1 METNYN
7 TDAQRP
13 EHEIKYSARSLRGE
27 AKMSNRT
34 CISQCVYMTLKKNE
48 LLGQSDYDRIF
59 KMQVYTLVWLTS
71 DRIGFLIV
79 GLKHLDYSIDSR
91 VTPAC
96 IRSI

>member
-48 LLGQSDYDRIF
+48 LLGESD
-59 KMQVYTLVWLTS
+59 
-71 DRIGFLIV
+71 
-79 GLKHLDYSIDSR
+79 
-91 VTPAC
+91 
-96 IRSI
+96 